1 MPKSFRRKA
10 RTTMLLQSQV
20 EQAMKVTRSNRGAA
34 EYLRVSYPLYRRF
47 AKQYKNQKGVTL
59 FDAHRNQAGK
69 GISKI
74 GSSSSRS
81 TLDDILL
88 GNHPTYSRYK
98 LLPRLIVN
106 KYFAEQCS
114 NCSFCQRRPTDLKVP
129 LVLHHINGNINDHRI
144 DNLEVLCY
152 NCYFVN
158 VGNLGKTQLRVD
170 AVEAP
175 ERTLGTSLMD
185 NEDSLQ
191 ALSTMDILTEEEKLK
206 IIQDIQNSLD

>member
-129 LVLHHINGNINDHRI
+129 LVLHHINGNISDHRI